1 MTLGVEMMSSPTTQK
16 KIMKQTEQMTLGLRE
31 EYIKMS
37 KIGTIHMELEE
48 QAAELGFES
57 LEQATNAGCEIN
69 WLGNTAELVEPLELA
84 HREWEKEKEEV
95 RTGLAMV
102 ADNLPAGSEAQQAVE
117 RAIKFIEEAHE

>member
-1 MTLGVEMMSSPTTQK
+1 MC
-16 KIMKQTEQMTLGLRE
+16 
-31 EYIKMS
+31 S

-84 HREWEKEKEEV
+84 HRAWEKEKADVLEDLGRLLNIYKEV
-95 RTGLAMV
+95 KP
-102 ADNLPAGSEAQQAVE
+102 DEDIIKK
-117 RAIKFIEEAHE
+117 AIKFIEEAHE

>member
-1 MTLGVEMMSSPTTQK
+1 
-16 KIMKQTEQMTLGLRE
+16 
-31 EYIKMS
+31 MS

-84 HREWEKEKEEV
+84 HREWEKEKQKVLIEAKEIQKFFHEYDD
-95 RTGLAMV
+95 RAPEFKGITSY
-102 ADNLPAGSEAQQAVE
+102 ADNIV
-117 RAIKFIEEAHE
+117 KFIKEAHE

>member
-1 MTLGVEMMSSPTTQK
+1 
-16 KIMKQTEQMTLGLRE
+16 MKQTEQMTLGLRE

-84 HREWEKEKEEV
+84 HREWEKEKKEV
-95 RTGLAMV
+95 LEGL
-102 ADNLPAGSEAQQAVE
+102 NECLETSECSPACDIQIE

>member
-1 MTLGVEMMSSPTTQK
+1 
-16 KIMKQTEQMTLGLRE
+16 
-31 EYIKMS
+31 MS

-95 RTGLAMV
+95 RVGLAMV

>member
-1 MTLGVEMMSSPTTQK
+1 
-16 KIMKQTEQMTLGLRE
+16 
-31 EYIKMS
+31 MS

-84 HREWEKEKEEV
+84 HREWEAEKKKVLGYARDIMDSLEDVYQDEK
-95 RTGLAMV
+95 LYKK
-102 ADNLPAGSEAQQAVE
+102 SVE
-117 RAIKFIEEAHE
+117 IVKFIEEAHE